1 MNRVRKQPGERRV
14 GGIFWEGACGGH
26 SYLAAQFRRVAARRG
41 VKRALVAVAH
51 SPLAIIN
58 GCSPVNP
65 RMPAWAL
72 PTLMNGIATTPAN
85 VSSLAWSGSV
95 TASTWN

>member
-1 MNRVRKQPGERRV
+1 
-14 GGIFWEGACGGH
+14 
-26 SYLAAQFRRVAARRG
+26 
-41 VKRALVAVAH
+41 
-51 SPLAIIN
+51 LAIIN

-95 TASTWN
+95 PRQPGTDRRHRLSSFTPNLVEQW